1 MNQDK
6 KEMQEHGINER
17 IGNSEIKIKNN
28 KKAKAT
34 KGTEKFVIEGKVIC
48 KTGQCRNGNRSDAKH
63 NDRALVTIANAK
75 LIVTKYMYF

>member
-6 KEMQEHGINER
+6 KERQEHGINER

-48 KTGQCRNGNRSDAKH
+48 KTG
-63 NDRALVTIANAK
+63 
-75 LIVTKYMYF
+75 